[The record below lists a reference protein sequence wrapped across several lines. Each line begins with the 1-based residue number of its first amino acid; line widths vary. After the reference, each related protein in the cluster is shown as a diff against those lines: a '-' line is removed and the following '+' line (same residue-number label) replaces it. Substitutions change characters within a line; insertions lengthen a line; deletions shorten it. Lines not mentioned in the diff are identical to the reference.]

1 MVTRQEEKGEKTA
14 QRNQDEKEEEE
25 AAAEAGGGDSIRW
38 PQRPGGGA
46 EVTTLPAQFYEKK
59 GLYF

>member
-14 QRNQDEKEEEE
+14 PRNQDEEEEEE
-25 AAAEAGGGDSIRW
+25 AAAEAGGDSIPW